1 MRHLFGTD
9 GIRGVAGEYPLDAA
23 TVERIGLALGWTLRE
38 EERVENPRVLL
49 GKDTRESGA
58 ALEADLARGLGSA
71 GVAVSLAG
79 VVTTPA
85 VAFMTVAGG
94 FDAGVVLSASHNAY
108 HDNGIKVFSRQ
119 GMKLPD
125 AEEMGIE
132 KRILGDSFKPPR
144 RPSPPPVAAEDL
156 LEGYLGFLAR
166 SVGGGHPFTGLRVA
180 LDCAH
185 GATSGIAPEIFRRL
199 GAATFVMGN
208 EPDGRNINA
217 GCGSLHPDGLAS
229 MLREKSADI
238 GFAYDGDGDR
248 VVLLDR
254 SGRTLD
260 GDFILY
266 LAALDLKEQGKLAG
280 ETVVATVMS
289 NLWLEKALGGLGV
302 AMLRAPVGDK
312 YVLEAML
319 RGGFNL
325 GGEQSGHIIFL
336 GDATTGDG
344 VLTSIKILD
353 LLRRRRMDLSAWAST
368 VTRCPQVL
376 LNVRVASKPP
386 LDSVAEIR
394 EAVARAERE
403 LAGAGRVLLR
413 YSGTEPILRVMVEGE
428 DESRIS
434 RTASELKDL
443 VAAHLGG
450 SGAGSSTP

>member
-38 EERVENPRVLL
+38 EEGVEAPRVLL

-58 ALEADLARGLGSA
+58 GLEAALVRGLGSA
-71 GVAVSLAG
+71 GAAVSLAG
-79 VVTTPA
+79 VVSTPA
-85 VAFMTVAGG
+85 VAFMTVSGK
-94 FDAGVVLSASHNAY
+94 FDAGVVLSASHNPY
-108 HDNGIKVFSRQ
+108 RDNGIKVFSRQ

-125 AEEMGIE
+125 AEELGIE
-132 KRILGDSFKPPR
+132 KRILGEKFNPPR
-144 RPSPPPVAAEDL
+144 RTAPSPAGAEDL

-166 SVGGGHPFTGLRVA
+166 CVGGGHPFNGLRVA

-185 GATSGIAPEIFRRL
+185 GATCAIAPEIFGRL
-199 GAATFVMGN
+199 GAQTFVMGN

-217 GCGSLHPDGLAS
+217 GCGSLHPEALAA
-229 MLREKSADI
+229 MIRAKSADI

-248 VVLLDR
+248 VILLDG

-266 LAALDLKEQGKLAG
+266 LAALDLKEAGKLAG
-280 ETVVATVMS
+280 DTVVATVMS
-289 NLWLEKALGGLGV
+289 NLWLEKALAALGIT
-302 AMLRAPVGDK
+302 MLRAPVGDK

-319 RGGFNL
+319 RGGYTL

-344 VLTSIKILD
+344 VLTSLKILD

-376 LNVRVASKPP
+376 HNVRVASKPP
-386 LDSVAEIR
+386 LESVAEIR
-394 EAVARAERE
+394 EAVARAERD

-434 RTASELKDL
+434 RTASELKEL
-443 VAAHLGG
+443 VAARLGG
-450 SGAGSSTP
+450 PGSGSSTP